1 MNRWLAADPL
11 DLRSAFKVRSDIGGV
26 ALANREEEEEDI
38 FVDPPVIQV
47 PKTDWKKKH
56 EDLVAKYKE
65 LLAKKREYQQIIE
78 RQMEM
83 IRYMGEVGL
92 RTGLKYDELDMISR
106 TKLDMISRTM

>member
-1 MNRWLAADPL
+1 MDEEA
-11 DLRSAFKVRSDIGGV
+11 K
-26 ALANREEEEEDI
+26 ALLKEFEKEVEIKDKKPEEEEDPEEEDEDVV
-38 FVDPPVIQV
+38 VDPPVVQV

-65 LLAKKREYQQIIE
+65 LLEKKREYQKIIE

-106 TKLDMISRTM
+106 TM